1 MARRLGVKR
10 LVVEL
15 AYDQDET
22 DGTMLIAD
30 VRELLETRG
39 GTIQGFDGVE
49 NVWMER

>member
-1 MARRLGVKR
+1 MGRRLGVKR
-10 LVVEL
+10 LVLEL

-22 DGTMLIAD
+22 DADGLVAD

-39 GTIQGFDGVE
+39 GAIQGFDGVE